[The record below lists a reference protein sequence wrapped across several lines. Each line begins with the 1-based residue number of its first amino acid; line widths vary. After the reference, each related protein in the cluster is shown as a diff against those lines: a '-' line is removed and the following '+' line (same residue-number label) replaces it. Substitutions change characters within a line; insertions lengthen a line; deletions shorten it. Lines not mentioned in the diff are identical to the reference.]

1 MAKFLEITIL
11 IALIAIPARAARDPN
26 PKKGLKRAIVYT
38 IYFNLLYLFILMFV
52 HGRFVE

>member
-26 PKKGLKRAIVYT
+26 PKKGLKKAIVHA